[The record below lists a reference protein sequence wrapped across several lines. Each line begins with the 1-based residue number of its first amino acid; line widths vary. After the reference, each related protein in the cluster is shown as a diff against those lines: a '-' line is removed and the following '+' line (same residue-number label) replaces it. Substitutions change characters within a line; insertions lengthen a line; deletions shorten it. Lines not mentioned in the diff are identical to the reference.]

1 MLETNLD
8 IRRDVAETRA
18 IVSEVQR
25 DVIELQQTLRSREKD
40 DGQNLVVGNTSVLSP
55 WMSSDCPVGSKR
67 V

>member
-25 DVIELQQTLRSREKD
+25 DVIELQQTLRSHEKD

-55 WMSSDCPVGSKR
+55 WMSSDCPVDSKR